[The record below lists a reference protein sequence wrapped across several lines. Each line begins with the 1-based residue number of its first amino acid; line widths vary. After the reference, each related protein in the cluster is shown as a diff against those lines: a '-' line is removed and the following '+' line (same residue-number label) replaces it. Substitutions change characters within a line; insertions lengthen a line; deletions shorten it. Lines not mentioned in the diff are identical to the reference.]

1 MAEIHFFRQKHQIS
15 HPQTFESGHFFQCIL
30 YDCFWCT
37 RSNLPTWW
45 CFQETWQIGPGTW
58 YRIGSKPSHGRR
70 ELRSQEG
77 GKREPF
83 QSIQVALECRSHFD
97 KNCGGLFFILLS
109 RRWDDKQ
116 FCCWNDFNGRWW
128 GGSPIR
134 GRLSDYHKL
143 FFSSSTTA
151 LNSVGLLMDDDTTR
165 FSLNG
170 SQQVMMG
177 RS

>member
-77 GKREPF
+77 GERTI
-83 QSIQVALECRSHFD
+83 SINSSRSWMQVAFRQKLWWPP
-97 KNCGGLFFILLS
+97 LYTS